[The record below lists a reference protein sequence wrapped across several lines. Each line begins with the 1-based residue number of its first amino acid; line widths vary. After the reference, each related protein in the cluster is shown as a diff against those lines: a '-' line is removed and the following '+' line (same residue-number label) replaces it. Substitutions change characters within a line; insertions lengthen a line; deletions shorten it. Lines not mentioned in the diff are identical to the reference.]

1 MSINY
6 SELTIAEF
14 EKHISS
20 YTEQE
25 QYDKILKG
33 LNEQF
38 MEYADNI
45 LKLNEKKNDIIE
57 KMRLSQTQMK
67 RIIGIKEIDNK
78 QNDNN
83 GDNENTEVK
92 ETKNK
97 SKKNKEVKIEAE
109 AVVEPV
115 VEVKETKTKGK
126 KTKEVAEPVV
136 EAVVKPVVEVKET
149 KTKSKKTK
157 EVVLDQEEEPVKETK
172 TKGKKTK
179 N

>member
-14 EKHISS
+14 DKHISS

-92 ETKNK
+92 ETKTKGKNT
-97 SKKNKEVKIEAE
+97 KKVAEPVVE
-109 AVVEPV
+109 AVVEPVVEVKETKTKGKTKKVAEPVVEAV

-126 KTKEVAEPVV
+126 KTKEVAEVV
-136 EAVVKPVVEVKET
+136 VV
-149 KTKSKKTK
+149 
-157 EVVLDQEEEPVKETK
+157 DHEEELVKETK